1 MKRGDYTS
9 HLLHKA
15 AQCPVNRSEQA
26 ILRVHKHNQC
36 EIPPQ
41 RTFLS
46 VTFPT
51 SSLVCSGSA
60 ASTFFPTPNCSDTD
74 SFKNHK
80 SSVVSETIAVPI
92 S

>member
-1 MKRGDYTS
+1 MKRGDHMGHS
-9 HLLHKA
+9 LHEV
-15 AQCPVNRSEQA
+15 AQCQGNRSERA
-26 ILRVHKHNQC
+26 VLHVHNQSQC
-36 EIPPQ
+36 ETLPQ

-46 VTFPT
+46 INFPT

-80 SSVVSETIAVPI
+80 SSVVSETMAVPV